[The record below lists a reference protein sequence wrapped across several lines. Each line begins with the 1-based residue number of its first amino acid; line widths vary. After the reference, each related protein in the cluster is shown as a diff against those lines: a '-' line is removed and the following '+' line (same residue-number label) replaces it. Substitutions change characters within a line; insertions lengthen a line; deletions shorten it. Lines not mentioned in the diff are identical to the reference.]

1 MTTQNNSSFFANLLP
16 LPLNP
21 VYTFTNLVIGEG
33 NRRAAEVL
41 LALAENRP
49 IGGLQRSTVLL
60 TGEMATGKTHL
71 LQAAVAHCREL
82 FGEGAA
88 IYLDL
93 AALRGQL
100 RESAERELSL
110 FLSRHDHCRFVAVD
124 DLQEVAPVWQE
135 GILYLF
141 NHLRSVSDGRM
152 VVASRQSPQW
162 MGELREDL
170 RSRLL
175 WGAAVVL
182 ETLEDA
188 LLGEVLAKM
197 VQDRQVRCS
206 DELLRFLQIRLP
218 RSIAAYVTALQRLDE
233 ASLRLK
239 RPLTVPLAK
248 EILGL

>member
-1 MTTQNNSSFFANLLP
+1 MSQTVASLLP

-21 VYTFTNLVIGEG
+21 VYTFANLVVGEG

-49 IGGLQRSTVLL
+49 VGVLQRATVLL

-71 LQAAVAHCREL
+71 LQAVVAHCRGL
-82 FGEGAA
+82 FGEGSA

-100 RESAERELSL
+100 RESAERELSQ
-110 FLSRHDHCRFVAVD
+110 FLLRHDRCRLVAVD
-124 DLQEVAPVWQE
+124 DLQEVASSPVWQE

-141 NHLRSVSDGRM
+141 NRMRSLADGRM

-162 MGELREDL
+162 MGTLREDL

-182 ETLEDA
+182 EPLEDA

-206 DELLRFLQIRLP
+206 DELLRFLQTRLP
-218 RSIAAYVTALQRLDE
+218 RSIAAYVTALQLLDE
-233 ASLRLK
+233 AGLRLK

-248 EILGL
+248 EILEL